1 MYSTIF
7 VGFVFLFIECITGV
21 QCDDRVIIGS
31 SVGGF
36 VGLVSEDEKQDLF
49 KKIFR

>member
-1 MYSTIF
+1 MNSTIF
-7 VGFVFLFIECITGV
+7 IGLLFLFIECITGV

-36 VGLVSEDEKQDLF
+36 ITLVSEDELQNLF
-49 KKIFR
+49 IS